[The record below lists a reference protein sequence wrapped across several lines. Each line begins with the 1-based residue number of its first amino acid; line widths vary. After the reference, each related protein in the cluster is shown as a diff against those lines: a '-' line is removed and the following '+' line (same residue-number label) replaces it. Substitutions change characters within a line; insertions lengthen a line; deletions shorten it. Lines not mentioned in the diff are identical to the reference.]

1 MIRLRIKNCG
11 PITEGFDSAD
21 GFMSF
26 GTYTL
31 FVGDQGTGKSTVA
44 KLLSIFSWLEKA
56 LFRGDDDSE
65 SFGASDFRG
74 LYKNQLLS
82 DSFSKD
88 TEIEYIGDAYKFFY
102 KMQGAKKR
110 VAVIYYDLDR
120 LKYLNDN
127 YGHEMGDM
135 AIKTVA
141 HLIRKYASDDVMGFR
156 LGGDEF
162 LVLDT
167 YESED
172 VLKERISK
180 IEEELKKVSKNDN
193 YPIELSVSVGYVVTD
208 PDSDEELDNY
218 VNQADDV
225 MYKAKVARKMNRR
238 D

>member
-56 LFRGDDDSE
+56 LFRGDYDSE

-102 KMQGAKKR
+102 KDKIFK
-110 VAVIYYDLDR
+110 AVPNENSINDYYR
-120 LKYLNDN
+120 PKIMY
-127 YGHEMGDM
+127 
-135 AIKTVA
+135 IP
-141 HLIRKYASDDVMGFR
+141 
-156 LGGDEF
+156 
-162 LVLDT
+162 
-167 YESED
+167 SE
-172 VLKERISK
+172 RNI
-180 IEEELKKVSKNDN
+180 
-193 YPIELSVSVGYVVTD
+193 LSVVKNLDGLENLPPMLSILRKRYLQASAALNNGGEFVL
-208 PDSDEELDNY
+208 PLSDFQIE
-218 VNQADDV
+218 VNSATGETRV
-225 MYKAKVARKMNRR
+225 KKGK
-238 D
+238 